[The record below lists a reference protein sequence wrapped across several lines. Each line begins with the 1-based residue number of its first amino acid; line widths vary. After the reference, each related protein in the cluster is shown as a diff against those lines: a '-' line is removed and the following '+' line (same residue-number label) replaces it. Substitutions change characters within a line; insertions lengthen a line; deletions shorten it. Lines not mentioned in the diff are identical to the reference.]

1 MRTNKHIPEVDPEWE
16 EAKRRFREACRAG
29 WRRRPK
35 MMAIQIDDEL
45 MSRAIELNAA
55 SLKLIATDPET
66 GMTVMRR
73 PYAATGGTAVML
85 EAGKNLD
92 VWAVVRR

>member
-1 MRTNKHIPEVDPEWE
+1 MRTEREIDPGWE

-29 WRRRPK
+29 WRRRPR
-35 MMAIQIDDEL
+35 MMAIQVGEL
-45 MSRAIELNAA
+45 MGKAIELNPA
-55 SLKLIATDPET
+55 SLEMIATDPES
-66 GMTVMRR
+66 GMVVVGR

-92 VWAVVRR
+92 VWAVRR